1 MVFNKW
7 RCDWYREIDGVIS
20 KLKIDIENI
29 EFNYLIVFK
38 KEEDKINNIFIE
50 IIEKISEFKKVLD
63 LNDVCFFLKYKFR
76 NEEFRRLFFKFIV
89 YFLSLFFKEIDKKFL
104 N

>member
-29 EFNYLIVFK
+29 ELNYLIVFK
-38 KEEDKINNIFIE
+38 NKRI
-50 IIEKISEFKKVLD
+50 
-63 LNDVCFFLKYKFR
+63 R
-76 NEEFRRLFFKFIV
+76 
-89 YFLSLFFKEIDKKFL
+89 
-104 N
+104 